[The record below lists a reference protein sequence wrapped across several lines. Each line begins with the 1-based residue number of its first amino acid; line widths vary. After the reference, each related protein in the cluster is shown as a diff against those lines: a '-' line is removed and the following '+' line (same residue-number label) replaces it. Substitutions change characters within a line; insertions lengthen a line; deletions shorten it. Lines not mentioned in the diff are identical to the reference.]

1 MDNNIITFL
10 ACICFL
16 FILGKIFIVPLKK
29 ILKIILNSALGGVF
43 IYVVNLIGSGLNFHI
58 GLNFFTTILIRIIG
72 ITRCSLF
79 DSG

>member
-29 ILKIILNSALGGVF
+29 LLKIILNSVLGGVF